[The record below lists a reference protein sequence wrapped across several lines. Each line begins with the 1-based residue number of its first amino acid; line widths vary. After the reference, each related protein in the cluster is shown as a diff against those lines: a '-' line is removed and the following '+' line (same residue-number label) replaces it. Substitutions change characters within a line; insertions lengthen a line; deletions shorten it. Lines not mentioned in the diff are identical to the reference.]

1 MHHVPHTGDLP
12 NTVMTGAESS
22 VMISPHNYL
31 PEDASRQTKHQIH
44 IAIGEGANGENIISN
59 FGKKEYICAADY
71 QQYVGPSESIKYQYA
86 QRSLHFTSGN
96 SGNSDN

>member
-12 NTVMTGAESS
+12 NTVMTGAQSS

-31 PEDASRQTKHQIH
+31 PEDASRQTMQQIH
-44 IAIGEGANGENIISN
+44 IAMGEGANGDNVISN

-71 QQYVGPSESIKYQYA
+71 EQFVWSSERIKYQDE

-96 SGNSDN
+96 NGN